1 MREYSNIPHHFGLA
15 LQQIRHS
22 TGLSQEAL
30 AERAGIDRS
39 YTSLLEQGKRQPSIK
54 ILFQL
59 ADALNVP
66 VSDFIKILERDC
78 PHLEP

>member
-15 LQQIRHS
+15 LQQMRH
-22 TGLSQEAL
+22 TAGLSQEVL

-66 VSDFIKILERDC
+66 VSDFIQILERDC
-78 PHLEP
+78 PHLDP